1 VPLYFQQEVSPNTR
15 MAVWKIEEEESFFLK
30 NMNIPIPASH
40 PVKRLQHLAGR
51 YLLPFLYPDF
61 QVAQITIAD
70 SRKPFLLN
78 DAYHFSIS
86 HSENYAAAIVSSK
99 MHVGIDVETITERVQ
114 KVQHKFLSEDE
125 LNSLINL
132 SKQELINQL
141 TVLWSAKEAMYK
153 WWGKGEVDF
162 KEHLQTQYFQLQQGG
177 IINAVFS
184 KHTLQYPRELN
195 YKLADGL
202 SIVWLESEFN

>member
-1 VPLYFQQEVSPNTR
+1 MPLYFQQEVSPNTR

-30 NMNIPIPASH
+30 DMDIPIPVAH

-51 YLLPFLYPDF
+51 YLLPFLFPDF
-61 QVAQITIAD
+61 KVAQIAIAD
-70 SRKPFLLN
+70 SRKPFLLSH
-78 DAYHFSIS
+78 AYHFSIS
-86 HSENYAAAIVSSK
+86 HSDNYAAAIVSSK
-99 MHVGIDVETITERVQ
+99 MHVGIDVETITERVL
-114 KVQHKFLSEDE
+114 KVQHKFLREDE
-125 LNSLINL
+125 LIPLVNL

-162 KEHLQTQYFQLQQGG
+162 KAHLQTAYFQQQQEG

-184 KHTLQYPRELN
+184 KQAIQYPLELN